1 MPKKEPAGVIGTP
14 KLGGPLKLIDQDG
27 KLFDSE
33 VLNKHMLV
41 YFGFTHCPDVCP
53 EELDKMSSI
62 IQLLER
68 DKELKD
74 KVIPVL
80 VTVDPERDGPAE
92 LKAYLKGNC
101 KAF

>member
-1 MPKKEPAGVIGTP
+1 MGVVGTP

-27 KLFDSE
+27 KPFDSE
-33 VLNKHMLV
+33 VLKKHMLV

-62 IQLLER
+62 IQLLE
-68 DKELKD
+68 KD
-74 KVIPVL
+74 KGLQGQVVPIL

-92 LKAYLKGNC
+92 MKAYLKGNH
-101 KAF
+101 KIS